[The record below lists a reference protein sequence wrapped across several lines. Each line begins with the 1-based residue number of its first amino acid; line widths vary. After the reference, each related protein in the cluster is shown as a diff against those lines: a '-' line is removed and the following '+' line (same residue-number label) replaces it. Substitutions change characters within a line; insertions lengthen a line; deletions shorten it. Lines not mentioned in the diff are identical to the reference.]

1 MGIWKREAPRLRDA
15 GGADRAHR
23 ASAGGRGRRHGGG
36 RGRRHGRGTQAE
48 ATAVKAQ
55 HPFTVAWVREAIEG
69 LGGRYNVPPER
80 ELECIA
86 GRLKAKSYLYTWKDQ
101 TSASAARASEV
112 RNAL

>member
-23 ASAGGRGRRHGGG
+23 ASAGG

-112 RNAL
+112 RNALKVLAR